1 VVVLVDMLQQTVLME
16 VIPYL
21 VLSLQLVVAVEVMPE
36 QVVQVVQVVVE
47 WIIILAGQVQSV
59 KVALVAMGRG
69 LRIMALVVVVVQA
82 EPV

>member
-1 VVVLVDMLQQTVLME
+1 MLQQTVLME

>member
-1 VVVLVDMLQQTVLME
+1 MVVLVDMLQQTVLME

>member
-1 VVVLVDMLQQTVLME
+1 MVALVALLQQTVLMG
-16 VIPYL
+16 VILYL
-21 VLSLQLVVAVEVMPE
+21 VPLLQPVEAVAAITD
-36 QVVQVVQVVVE
+36 QVVQAVQVVVP
-47 WIIILAGQVQSV
+47 WMAMLAEQVQPV